1 MSHLMN
7 LEDVWRLKAKI
18 RLGLL
23 DLLAYPLPL
32 LHTNYLWKKHGK
44 EDKGSV
50 YQYFDTMQ
58 ILSVNSGLSFFVRC
72 LIRHG
77 TSMPRLMSAEKLRPE
92 FTLTLCQSTST
103 LPTMGCSSPKKSM
116 FMTLLQF
123 FYGKSFDQSKIVFY
137 FLTWKFFIVPL
148 YIWCST

>member
-58 ILSVNSGLSFFVRC
+58 ILSVNSELSFFVRC
-72 LIRHG
+72 SLSRESVIRRG
-77 TSMPRLMSAEKLRPE
+77 SSMPRLMSAEKLRPE

-123 FYGKSFDQSKIVFY
+123 FLWEIV
-137 FLTWKFFIVPL
+137 WSI
-148 YIWCST
+148 